1 MVAGTVRYSTM
12 IPVPVATLYPLKY
25 RRRYFWELELD
36 PGAGA
41 VDTAFYVWQQLYW
54 YCVYSFVLQST
65 DPATLTWLNHQQDIT
80 LELQPVI
87 ATDLVSPASRFF
99 FFFGKGW
106 GKKRLAGEATTDQTN
121 FVAKLT

>member
-41 VDTAFYVWQQLYW
+41 VDTAYFILLGAFMEEE
-54 YCVYSFVLQST
+54 S
-65 DPATLTWLNHQQDIT
+65 
-80 LELQPVI
+80 
-87 ATDLVSPASRFF
+87 LVGLLISPN
-99 FFFGKGW
+99 
-106 GKKRLAGEATTDQTN
+106 D
-121 FVAKLT
+121 